1 LRPAL
6 VIDSKKSHFRQR
18 LVRVLSDAE
27 FSNRGQSCAYFS
39 DDQIL
44 NMSISKWQ
52 RRTLEILDQGKPG
65 DHASIVSD
73 WFLIVLVISNV
84 FAVVLESVNSLEARF
99 HQEFA
104 AFEVFSLV
112 LFSLEYVARF
122 WASGSIVPQHPSIG
136 RRRYALS
143 FYGLVDLLSIAP
155 FYLAFVF
162 PGLDLRVLRVLRL
175 LRVLKI
181 SHFNTALEDLF
192 QAIWHERKTLFSAV
206 YLLLIATLLSASI
219 MYFAET
225 EAQPEKF
232 SSIPASMYW
241 AFITL
246 TTVGYG
252 DVSPVT
258 WVGQVVS
265 VITAFMGVSTIAL
278 LTGVVAT
285 AFNNQLER
293 RKAMLENEVSEALAD
308 GILSEDELASI
319 YLLQK
324 RLNLD
329 DDIVEVLI
337 AQYKNKRIDGGD
349 SNAA

>member
-1 LRPAL
+1 
-6 VIDSKKSHFRQR
+6 
-18 LVRVLSDAE
+18 
-27 FSNRGQSCAYFS
+27 
-39 DDQIL
+39 
-44 NMSISKWQ
+44 MSISKWQ

-65 DHASIVSD
+65 DRASLASD

-99 HQEFA
+99 HAEFA
-104 AFEVFSLV
+104 AFELFSLV
-112 LFSLEYVARF
+112 LFSLEYVARL
-122 WASGSIVPQHPSIG
+122 WASGSIVAKRPSVG

-155 FYLAFVF
+155 FYLAFLL

-265 VITAFMGVSTIAL
+265 VVTAFMGVSTIAL

-293 RKAMLENEVSEALAD
+293 RKAMLESEVSAALAD
-308 GILSEDELASI
+308 GILSEDEIASI
-319 YLLQK
+319 YLLQQ

-329 DDIVEVLI
+329 NDLVEVLI
-337 AQYKNKRIDGGD
+337 AQYKSKRTDG
-349 SNAA
+349 A

>member
-1 LRPAL
+1 
-6 VIDSKKSHFRQR
+6 
-18 LVRVLSDAE
+18 
-27 FSNRGQSCAYFS
+27 
-39 DDQIL
+39 
-44 NMSISKWQ
+44 MSISKWQ

-252 DVSPVT
+252 DVSPISALGKV
-258 WVGQVVS
+258 VGAL
-265 VITAFMGVSTIAL
+265 TAIMGVMTVAMM
-278 LTGVVAT
+278 TGIVASSFANKMSLRKET
-285 AFNNQLER
+285 LQNQIIESLE
-293 RKAMLENEVSEALAD
+293 D
-308 GILSEDELASI
+308 GIISGNELDEINRLAGALELSDEEVDTLI
-319 YLLQK
+319 RYEKLRLGKK
-324 RLNLD
+324 R
-329 DDIVEVLI
+329 
-337 AQYKNKRIDGGD
+337 
-349 SNAA
+349 SN

>member
-1 LRPAL
+1 
-6 VIDSKKSHFRQR
+6 
-18 LVRVLSDAE
+18 
-27 FSNRGQSCAYFS
+27 
-39 DDQIL
+39 
-44 NMSISKWQ
+44 MSISKWQ

-65 DHASIVSD
+65 DRASLASD
-73 WFLIVLVISNV
+73 CFLIVLVISNV
-84 FAVVLESVNSLEARF
+84 FAVVLESVNSIEARF
-99 HQEFA
+99 HAEFA
-104 AFEVFSLV
+104 ASELFSLV
-112 LFSLEYVARF
+112 LFSLEYVARL
-122 WASGSIVPQHPSIG
+122 WASGSIVAKRPSVG

-155 FYLAFVF
+155 FYLAFLL

-192 QAIWHERKTLFSAV
+192 QAIWHKRKTLFSAV

-265 VITAFMGVSTIAL
+265 VVTAFMGVSTIAL

-293 RKAMLENEVSEALAD
+293 RKAMLESEVSAALAD
-308 GILSEDELASI
+308 GILSEDEIASI
-319 YLLQK
+319 YLLQQ

-329 DDIVEVLI
+329 DDLVEVLI
-337 AQYKNKRIDGGD
+337 AQYKSKRTNG
-349 SNAA
+349 A

>member
-1 LRPAL
+1 MPQ
-6 VIDSKKSHFRQR
+6 ID
-18 LVRVLSDAE
+18 L
-27 FSNRGQSCAYFS
+27 
-39 DDQIL
+39 
-44 NMSISKWQ
+44 Q
-52 RRTLEILDQGKPG
+52 RRTLEILDQGKAG
-65 DHASIVSD
+65 DRASLFSD
-73 WFLIVLVISNV
+73 WFLIVLVLSNIL
-84 FAVVLESVNSLEARF
+84 AVVLESVNSLETRYHA
-99 HQEFA
+99 EFA
-104 AFEVFSLV
+104 AFELVSVV
-112 LFSLEYVARF
+112 LFSAEYIARL
-122 WASGSIVPQHPSIG
+122 WASGAIVAQRPWAG
-136 RRRYALS
+136 RRRYMFS
-143 FYGLVDLLSIAP
+143 FYGMVDLLSIAP
-155 FYLAFVF
+155 FYLAVLI

-181 SHFNTALEDLF
+181 SHFNTALEDLL
-192 QAIWHERKTLFSAV
+192 QAIWHERQTLFSAV

-258 WVGQVVS
+258 WVGQIVS
-265 VITAFMGVSTIAL
+265 VVTAFMGVSTIAL

-293 RKAMLENEVSEALAD
+293 RKAMLESEVSAALAD
-308 GILSEDELASI
+308 GILTDDEIASI
-319 YLLQK
+319 YQLQQ

-329 DDIVEVLI
+329 DDLVEVLI
-337 AQYKNKRIDGGD
+337 AQYKHKRSDG
-349 SNAA
+349 A

>member
-1 LRPAL
+1 MT
-6 VIDSKKSHFRQR
+6 
-18 LVRVLSDAE
+18 VLE
-27 FSNRGQSCAYFS
+27 V
-39 DDQIL
+39 
-44 NMSISKWQ
+44 Q

-65 DHASIVSD
+65 DKASLVSD
-73 WFLIVLVISNV
+73 WFWIALVLSNV
-84 FAVVLESVNSLEARF
+84 VAVVLESVSTLEAQYAR
-99 HQEFA
+99 EFA
-104 AFEVFSLV
+104 VFELLSVV
-112 LFSLEYVARF
+112 LFSGEYVTRL
-122 WASGSIVPQHPSIG
+122 WASGAAQASRPWVG

-143 FYGLVDLLSIAP
+143 FYGVVDLCSIAP
-155 FYLAFVF
+155 FYLAVLF

-181 SHFNTALEDLF
+181 SHFNTALEDLL
-192 QAIWHERKTLFSAV
+192 QAIWAERRTLFSAV

-258 WVGQVVS
+258 WVGQIVS
-265 VITAFMGVSTIAL
+265 VVTAFMGVSTIAL

-293 RKAMLENEVSEALAD
+293 RKAMLEHEVSAALAD
-308 GILSEDELASI
+308 GVLTDDEIASI
-319 YLLQK
+319 YQLKQ

-329 DDIVEVLI
+329 DALVEALI
-337 AQYKNKRIDGGD
+337 AQYKRQRSGGD
-349 SNAA
+349 EV